1 MKLNPRR
8 LFFCWSLLIFVL
20 TILRSTKLLDELL
33 TRKDRDRLS
42 PQWLSTSVAGAGPLP
57 MWLLLVFSYL
67 NAGATLVHRSHWIS
81 LFMSISFYFSLIFI
95 IRKGKEMTNSGWD
108 PSGHLFIYALQLIPS
123 WSWINGEMHLPS
135 FSSSLTS
142 FVVLSSLPSHSS
154 SSSSSSSSSISS
166 LSGLSGNLLYSFT
179 PILLR
184 TCFLLWS
191 VLLFWMTSMTALF
204 FHLPSEIAA
213 TWLISAALFIGI
225 EKAISISDE
234 FKSSI
239 YLKSELVSIEASL
252 YMFKL
257 VQKPSAILY
266 LFGAVLAFGFTIKKG
281 NDDDG
286 FVMYCLYFIY
296 DLLVLVFVALI
307 ARKLQAEIQ
316 VDDET
321 KLSPPSIVPN
331 EQDDKQ
337 FDRSESSRRR
347 NSPIQR
353 S

>member
-33 TRKDRDRLS
+33 TRKDRDRFS
-42 PQWLSTSVAGAGPLP
+42 PQWLSTFVAEAGPLP
-57 MWLLLVFSYL
+57 MWLLLVFSYF
-67 NAGATLVHRSHWIS
+67 NAGAMHVHRAHWIS

-123 WSWINGEMHLPS
+123 WINGEMHLPS
-135 FSSSLTS
+135 FSSSSTS

-154 SSSSSSSSSISS
+154 SSSSSSSSSIAS
-166 LSGLSGNLLYSFT
+166 LSGLSGNLFYSFT
-179 PILLR
+179 PTLLR
-184 TCFLLWS
+184 SCILLWS
-191 VLLFWMTSMTALF
+191 ILLFWMTSMTALF

-213 TWLISAALFIGI
+213 TWLISATLFLGI
-225 EKAISISDE
+225 EKAMSISDE
-234 FKSSI
+234 FKSII

-266 LFGAVLAFGFTIKKG
+266 LFGALLAFGFTIKKG
-281 NDDDG
+281 TDDYG
-286 FVMYCLYFIY
+286 FVMYFLYLIY

-321 KLSPPSIVPN
+321 KLSLPSIVPN